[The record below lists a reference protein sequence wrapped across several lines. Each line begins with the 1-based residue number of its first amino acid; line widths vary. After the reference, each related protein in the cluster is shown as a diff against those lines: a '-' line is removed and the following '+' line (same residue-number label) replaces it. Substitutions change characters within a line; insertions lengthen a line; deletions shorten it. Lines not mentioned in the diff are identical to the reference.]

1 MSHIVKFHKV
11 GETNNKVA
19 AIKAF
24 RFLSGAGLKEAK
36 DAVED
41 VMAGNKVEW
50 DIHPSAITDGSRP
63 SESVRT
69 LMSEGIG
76 VSGIA
81 TKRNAILQSTMA
93 GAKLAIDDRDYELAI
108 SLIKVLKEHD
118 LNG

>member
-36 DAVED
+36 DSVEA
-41 VMAGNKVEW
+41 VMAGNRVEW
-50 DIHPSAITDGSRP
+50 DIHPSAMVDGSRP
-63 SESVRT
+63 SEPVRT

-76 VSGIA
+76 VSGVA
-81 TKRNAILQSTMA
+81 TKRNAILLSTA
-93 GAKLAIDDRDYELAI
+93 SAAKIAIDDKDYELAI

-118 LNG
+118 LNV